1 MSKIFHFFF
10 FLQHYL
16 LQLCLSFRDA
26 IWEKKSLVPLFF
38 LVNVLDQEV
47 CDSSHIH
54 IILYKRNIPHRFSVK
69 TRPGCTCR
77 CGFLCE
83 ITIKALSSNAVNCHN
98 KSSEVKHLSGNKFLN
113 HFFPTISFNRKKK
126 YQHASKHRQG
136 KKKCQRVFRSKT
148 FYHDMKVLRRK
159 SLFSFQFRR
168 T

>member
-1 MSKIFHFFF
+1 MSKFFF
-10 FLQHYL
+10 FFFTTLLAATSSFFQRCYL
-16 LQLCLSFRDA
+16 REEILSP
-26 IWEKKSLVPLFF
+26 SFF
-38 LVNVLDQEV
+38 FNVLDQEV

-54 IILYKRNIPHRFSVK
+54 IILYKRNIPHSFSVK
-69 TRPGCTCR
+69 TRPGSTCR

-98 KSSEVKHLSGNKFLN
+98 KSSEVKHLSGNNFLN
-113 HFFPTISFNRKKK
+113 HFFPTISFNREKK

-136 KKKCQRVFRSKT
+136 KKKSQRVFRSKT